1 MSTGLPS
8 PDSLSPSLSL
18 PTSTRAEAEI
28 SPSSLTDEERRLA
41 ARLVWRAPSEL
52 AEPPGPDKI
61 LPQLEAPGIRIECVS
76 RRPVDTLANRVETCR
91 ERQRTE
97 GRMLASTFCHGG
109 SLFLVFK
116 HWPYSASPFPRS
128 T

>member
-1 MSTGLPS
+1 M
-8 PDSLSPSLSL
+8 
-18 PTSTRAEAEI
+18 RAKKPE
-28 SPSSLTDEERRLA
+28 LTQEERAKA

-52 AEPPGPDKI
+52 AEPPGPEKI
-61 LPQLEAPGIRIECVS
+61 LPQLDAPGIRIECVS
-76 RRPVDTLANRVETCR
+76 RRPVETLAARVEACR
-91 ERQRTE
+91 EGQRAK

-116 HWPYSASPFPRS
+116 HWPYSADPFPRS